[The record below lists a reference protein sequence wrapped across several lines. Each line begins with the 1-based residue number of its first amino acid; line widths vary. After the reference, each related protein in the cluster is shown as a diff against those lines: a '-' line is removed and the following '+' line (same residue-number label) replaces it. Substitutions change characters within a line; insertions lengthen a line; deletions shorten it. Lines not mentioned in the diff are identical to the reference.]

1 MPFTL
6 TDLRIIHNVIDSV
19 ELGYNNEEA
28 TPAIVWLPL
37 DSNDVTLDPAWA
49 TLTTQGVT
57 VLHEKD
63 MLQRLNVVV
72 SNQVLQVALAKAML
86 VDPTTS
92 GVTGVAQRVGFDG
105 RFRSKFYACR
115 MNYKGTN
122 LSTGAEV
129 NTRVLVHKMEPRQYF
144 PFSGAPALAVPT
156 NSTIFTAKPA
166 TTDLLAAA
174 IVGLKNA
181 TQGDYFSFDVL
192 S

>member
-6 TDLRIIHNVIDSV
+6 TDLRVIHNVIDTV
-19 ELGYNNEEA
+19 QLGYNNEEA
-28 TPAIVWLPL
+28 TPAVVWLDL
-37 DSNDVTLDPAWA
+37 DPSDVALDPAWA
-49 TLTTQGVT
+49 TLTTQGTT

-63 MLQRLNVVV
+63 TLQRLNVVV

-86 VDPTTS
+86 IDPTTS
-92 GVTGVAQRVGFDG
+92 GITGVTQAFGFDG

-115 MNYKGTN
+115 LNYKGTN

-144 PFSGAPALAVPT
+144 PFSGAPAQAVPT
-156 NSTIFTAKPA
+156 NSSIFTAKPA
-166 TTDLLAAA
+166 LTDLLNAA

-181 TQGDYFSFDVL
+181 VTGDYFQFQVL